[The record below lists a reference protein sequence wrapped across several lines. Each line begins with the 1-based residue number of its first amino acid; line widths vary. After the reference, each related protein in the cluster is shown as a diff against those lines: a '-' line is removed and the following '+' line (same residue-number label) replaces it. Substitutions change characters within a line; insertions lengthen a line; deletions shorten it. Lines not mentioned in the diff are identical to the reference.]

1 MIQKFR
7 AFLKHTNKIADV
19 EIPEN
24 DSINPN
30 HYVFGGIETIEYLK
44 AKMTPEEYRGFLKGN
59 VLKYVS
65 REAEKNGLE
74 DLKKAKWY
82 LDKLIEVGNDI

>member
-1 MIQKFR
+1 MTFEES
-7 AFLKHTNKIADV
+7 NV

-44 AKMTPEEYRGFLKGN
+44 AKLTPEEYRGFLKGN

-65 REAEKNGLE
+65 REAEKNGEE

-82 LDKLIEVGNDI
+82 LNKLIEVGND

>member
-1 MIQKFR
+1 MTFEES
-7 AFLKHTNKIADV
+7 NV

-44 AKMTPEEYRGFLKGN
+44 AKLTPEEYRGFLKGN

-82 LDKLIEVGNDI
+82 LDKLIEVIE

>member
-1 MIQKFR
+1 MTFEES
-7 AFLKHTNKIADV
+7 NV
-19 EIPEN
+19 EKSEK

-30 HYVFGGIETIEYLK
+30 HYVFGGVETIEYLK
-44 AKMTPEEYRGFLKGN
+44 AKMTADEFSGFLKGN

-65 REAEKNGLE
+65 RESKKNGLE

-82 LDKLIEVGNDI
+82 LDKLIEVGNEKNIRLISR